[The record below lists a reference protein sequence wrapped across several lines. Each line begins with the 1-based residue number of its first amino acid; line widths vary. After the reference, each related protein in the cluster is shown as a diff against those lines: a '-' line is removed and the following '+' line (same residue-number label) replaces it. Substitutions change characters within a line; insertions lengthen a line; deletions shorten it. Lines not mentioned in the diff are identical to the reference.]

1 MRPDYSNK
9 WIACRP
15 FNTDQLEFAVIQL
28 DGKVKAELKRLSET
42 WDAAAAAYG
51 NHDVNLSVHEN
62 FVYWVSELPTIW
74 GGIKITN
81 QWTVLEM
88 DMVAALAFAGDE
100 KRLTE
105 LLSSHLLECEVIM
118 SDSRAVARQRAQI
131 NFEGQ
136 EKYGPEGEAATS
148 ELPKEV
154 MDWVLAG

>member
-15 FNTDQLEFAVIQL
+15 FNTDQLAFAVIQL

-74 GGIKITN
+74 SGIKITN

-118 SDSRAVARQRAQI
+118 SDSRAIARQRNQI

-136 EKYGPEGEAATS
+136 EKYGPEGEAATL

>member
-1 MRPDYSNK
+1 MRPDFTNK

-42 WDAAAAAYG
+42 WEAAATAYG

-100 KRLTE
+100 KKFTE
-105 LLSSHLLECEVIM
+105 LLSSGLLECEVIM
-118 SDSRAVARQRAQI
+118 SDSRAIARLRNQI

-136 EKYGPEGEAATS
+136 EKYGPEGETATP